1 MKKEYRKALSEVN
14 QILLNTD
21 EEVVA
26 KIPKRFQEFVKTNMD
41 KEHKIEIKEGE
52 SLIEQDIRPET
63 KQILAL
69 IYRDY
74 ICSKEK
80 RNDLINQEIE
90 KRKKREESYEI
101 NFQQNQNRKESIEE
115 KLENSEEKAL
125 IKPEEKWY
133 QKIINKILKI
143 FKIK

>member
-1 MKKEYRKALSEVN
+1 MREEYRKALSEVN

-26 KIPKRFQEFVKTNMD
+26 KIPKRFQEFVKNNMD
-41 KEHKIEIKEGE
+41 EEHKLEIKEGQ
-52 SLIEQDIRPET
+52 SLIEQNIMSET

-80 RNDLINQEIE
+80 REELINQEIE
-90 KRKKREESYEI
+90 KRKKEEESYKI
-101 NFQQNQNRKESIEE
+101 NFQQNRKKEESIEE
-115 KLENSEEKAL
+115 KLENAEEKAL

>member
-1 MKKEYRKALSEVN
+1 MREEYRKALSEVN

-26 KIPKRFQEFVKTNMD
+26 KIPKRFQEFVKNNMD
-41 KEHKIEIKEGE
+41 EEHKLEIKEGQ
-52 SLIEQDIRPET
+52 SLIEQNIMSET

-80 RNDLINQEIE
+80 REELINQEIE
-90 KRKKREESYEI
+90 KRK
-101 NFQQNQNRKESIEE
+101 
-115 KLENSEEKAL
+115 L
-125 IKPEEKWY
+125 
-133 QKIINKILKI
+133 
-143 FKIK
+143 